1 MSNDDTLQTNS
12 GPIVDSSKIL
22 PSRTYTTLE
31 ERKETIVGDE
41 LSQKQEMFCQ
51 YYTGPEKTF
60 GNGVYS
66 YAEAY
71 GYDLE
76 SLSSSNAI
84 FDPVTLRVITP
95 SDHDRAYNV
104 CGAASWRLL
113 KNVKINNRIIKLLN
127 ESMTN
132 ESVDA
137 ELIKIIKHAPKPS
150 DRISAIRE
158 FNALN
163 QRITKKLD
171 LTTKGESLN
180 IEDRIKIN
188 SAIDDLL

>member
-1 MSNDDTLQTNS
+1 MSNEVTLKPHT
-12 GPIVDSSKIL
+12 GPEVDFSKIL
-22 PSRTYTTLE
+22 PERTHTTIE
-31 ERKETIVGDE
+31 ERKEMVIGDE

-71 GYDLE
+71 GFNLDTLDQ
-76 SLSSSNAI
+76 SNAVR
-84 FDPVTLRVITP
+84 DPDTHKVITP
-95 SDHDRAYNV
+95 SDYDRAYNV

-113 KNVKINNRIIKLLN
+113 KNVKINTRIVKLLN

-132 ESVDA
+132 DHVDA
-137 ELIKIIKHAPKPS
+137 ELIKIIKSAPKPS

-180 IEDRIKIN
+180 FEDRDKIN
-188 SAIDDLL
+188 QALDKL

>member
-1 MSNDDTLQTNS
+1 MSN
-12 GPIVDSSKIL
+12 VDFSKIL
-22 PSRTYTTLE
+22 PARTNTTLE
-31 ERKETIVGDE
+31 ERKETVVGDE

-51 YYTGPEKTF
+51 YYTGPERTF

-71 GYDLE
+71 GYDFE
-76 SLSSSNAI
+76 SLNHSNAV
-84 FDPVTLRVITP
+84 FDPITFKVITP
-95 SDHDRAYNV
+95 SDYDRAYNV

-171 LTTKGESLN
+171 VTTKGESLN
-180 IEDRIKIN
+180 IEDRNKVAG
-188 SAIDDLL
+188 AIDSLL